1 MHTIIIPSYTGSQK
15 IAAEQ
20 IIRIEALSNYS
31 KIYFAKGR
39 PLVISKVLLWCQ
51 NRLPQEMFA
60 RVHRSHLVNKLYIE
74 KIHGGESKS
83 LQLTNGEKVAVS
95 RRNAGKTNKTTMA
108 LAG

>member
-1 MHTIIIPSYTGSQK
+1 MHAILIPSDTGMHC
-15 IAAEQ
+15 IPVNQ
-20 IIRIEALSNYS
+20 IVRIEALSNYS
-31 KIYFAKGR
+31 KIYFAIGK

-74 KIHGGESKS
+74 KIHGGEYKT
-83 LQLTNGEKVAVS
+83 LQLTNGERVAVS
-95 RRNAGKTNKTTMA
+95 RRNAGKTNKNTMA